1 MPPTVESA
9 ATRPP
14 AASSGRTL
22 AFTSLGHFVNDGTT
36 FFVPVLAALLTARRG
51 FSPLEITT
59 LFVLFYAAASL
70 LSPWIGHRA
79 DRSENL
85 PLLMAAGL
93 GLLGAGL
100 IGFYASLNGLEGPP
114 ALLVAMVSAFVVG
127 FGTAFYHPIG
137 ATLLQRAFDPARRG
151 RALGVN
157 GAFGSLGRTLYP
169 FFFAALTLLLFPDAS
184 LLVFIVLGWAS
195 ALVIWGVAG
204 RPAAPPERLAT
215 REAAPGARRAV
226 TRGIVLLTGVAF
238 LRSIATQ
245 GIVAWIPTY
254 LSTQRGAGVG
264 ADLGFAVTLM
274 FVGGILGQPVF
285 GLLADRVDQRLLLAV
300 SGAGSGLATLGYLGT
315 AGAAATVLLFLIGF
329 FTFSAFPI
337 LMSLSA
343 GFVDRRSASLGNAL
357 VFGLGAG
364 GGGAVGPLIIGWIAA
379 GGYSAL
385 PIGFEVMVAIA
396 LVSAAATVVIPAPG
410 AAGRLGRFG

>member
-1 MPPTVESA
+1 MPTTEEETVGPRR
-9 ATRPP
+9 T
-14 AASSGRTL
+14 ASSGRTL

-51 FSPLEITT
+51 FSPLEIAT
-59 LFVLFYAAASL
+59 LFVVFYAAASL

-79 DRSENL
+79 DRSGNL
-85 PLLMAAGL
+85 PHLMAIGL
-93 GLLGAGL
+93 ALLGAGL
-100 IGFYASLNGLEGPP
+100 LGFYAAVNGPAGGPAF
-114 ALLVAMVSAFVVG
+114 ALALAAAFVTG

-151 RALGVN
+151 RALGAN

-169 FFFAALTLLLFPDAS
+169 FFFAVLSLVLFPDSA
-184 LLVFIVLGWAS
+184 LLVFIVVGWAS
-195 ALVIWGVAG
+195 ALAVTGLAG
-204 RPAAPPERLAT
+204 RPVVPVRSGAGT
-215 REAAPGARRAV
+215 AAPGARRAV

-254 LSTQRGAGVG
+254 LSTQRGAGTG

-285 GLLADRVDQRLLLAV
+285 GLLADRVDQRALLAM
-300 SGAGSGLATLGYLGT
+300 SGVGSGLATLGYLGT
-315 AGAAATVLLFLIGF
+315 SGPVATVLLFLIGF

-343 GFVDRRSASLGNAL
+343 GFVEGGSASLGNAL

-364 GGGAVGPLIIGWIAA
+364 GGGTIGPLTIGWIAA
-379 GGYSAL
+379 GGYSSL
-385 PIGFEVMVAIA
+385 PVGFEVMVGIA
-396 LVSAAATVVIPAPG
+396 VASAAATVVIPAPG
-410 AAGRLGRFG
+410 AAGRVGLFG